1 MSNTKDQVL
10 SVFMLKKDTK
20 DQVLSVFML
29 KKDMKDQ
36 VLSVFMLKKPAP
48 FNPNQI
54 CLKSIFKRYAW

>member
-1 MSNTKDQVL
+1 
-10 SVFMLKKDTK
+10 MLKKDTK

-48 FNPNQI
+48 FKLAKYDVLCRPCGALFYI
-54 CLKSIFKRYAW
+54 